1 MPRFAIYALASA
13 SLLLAA
19 TAGAQEASLSQRMID
34 AKYLLSVGVFYPE
47 RQFHIRVNGSASTP
61 NEEIRFD
68 EELKLKTRD
77 ELFAAEGVWNIG
89 ERWRLEG
96 QYFTASN
103 GASRVLEEDV
113 EWEDIVFEAGSSIGG
128 KTSKQVLRFFLG
140 WKFNSAPHHDF
151 GVGLGIHQLEI
162 KAAIEGQALVQ
173 NVTTEY
179 RSESVKTQAPLPN
192 IGFWYNRVL
201 SPRWVMTSRL
211 DWLEVSIYPYDGAI
225 INASVGLKFAL
236 SENFGAGLN
245 YNYFELDAGIR
256 DDDWRGSVE
265 IRYHGPYLSIDAY
278 W

>member
-13 SLLLAA
+13 SLLLVA
-19 TAGAQEASLSQRMID
+19 TAGAQEDSLSQRLID
-34 AKYLLSVGVFYPE
+34 AKFQLSVGIFYPE
-47 RQFHIRVNGSASTP
+47 RQFHVKVNGSASVP

-77 ELFAAEGVWNIG
+77 EIFAAEGVWNIG

-96 QYFTASN
+96 QYFAASN
-103 GASRVLEEDV
+103 SASHVLEEDI
-113 EWEDIVFEAGSSIGG
+113 EWEDIVFETGSSIAG
-128 KTSKQVLRFFLG
+128 KTSTQVVRLFLG
-140 WKFNSAPHHDF
+140 WKFYTAPHHDF
-151 GVGLGIHQLEI
+151 GVGFGIHQLDLR
-162 KAAIEGQALVQ
+162 ASIEGQALVQ

-179 RSESVKTQAPLPN
+179 RSESVRTQAPLPD
-192 IGFWYNRVL
+192 IGVWYNRVL
-201 SPRWVMTSRL
+201 SPRWAMTSRL
-211 DWLEVSIYPYDGAI
+211 DWLEVSIKPYDGAI
-225 INASVGLKFAL
+225 INASVGFKFAL

>member
-1 MPRFAIYALASA
+1 MPRLALYALVSA

-19 TAGAQEASLSQRMID
+19 TAAAQEGDLSQRMID
-34 AKYLLSVGVFYPE
+34 AKFQLSVGVFYPE
-47 RQFHIRVNGSASTP
+47 RQFHVKVNGSASVP

-68 EELKLKTRD
+68 EELKLNTRD
-77 ELFAAEGVWNIG
+77 KIFAAEGIWNFG

-96 QYFTASN
+96 QYFAASN
-103 GASRVLEEDV
+103 SASRILEEDV
-113 EWEDIVFEAGSSIGG
+113 EWEDIVFEAGSSVAG
-128 KTSKQVLRFFLG
+128 KTSTQVVRLFLG
-140 WKFNSAPHHDF
+140 YRLNSATHHDF
-151 GVGLGIHQLEI
+151 GLGFGIHQLDL
-162 KAAIEGQALVQ
+162 KASVEGQALVQ

-179 RSESVKTQAPLPN
+179 RSESVRTRAPLPD

-201 SPRWVMTSRL
+201 SPRWAMTSRL
-211 DWLEVSIYPYDGAI
+211 DWLEVSIKPYDGAI